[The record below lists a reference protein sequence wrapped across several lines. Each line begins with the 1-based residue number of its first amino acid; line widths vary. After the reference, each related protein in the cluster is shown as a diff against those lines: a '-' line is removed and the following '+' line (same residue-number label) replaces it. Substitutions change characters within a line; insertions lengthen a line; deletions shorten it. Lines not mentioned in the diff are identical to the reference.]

1 MEALGAAAG
10 IIGIVQ
16 FGFSLATQITTYIG
30 DYQDASE
37 DITNLAGEVTTT
49 FRHVEQLQ
57 LLVDHNATSKA
68 FSDSG
73 LLEAESCKI
82 KATQLAGRLWKLVK
96 KSNATLPADGSL
108 SADDLDISIFNKA
121 KWPVFKPRVEQH
133 KHELVVLNTNILI
146 CMVGYRMNPGAAPA
160 DQVRA
165 VEELDR
171 LKRSKKLA
179 LSTLRAAQ
187 ARRKRKKGRSQD
199 DRKPHF
205 MLNDATQDPR
215 DNGPIPLR
223 PRESSRGASY
233 DDYSR
238 DDGGW
243 VPDEALI
250 DQIEEDLRRDI
261 LLQIEENEAAKRRSA
276 EEIAR
281 ARAEA
286 VEKYKSDLLV
296 KLNESAKGA
305 EDLQK
310 ALVKWLP
317 GTVSES
323 AVAHFVDERK
333 ADAVKDDEVAN
344 LMRQLVSHQPPQTA
358 TTASTSEVTSS
369 VRHSRDPKGAG
380 RRLALLARGYVDW
393 RRERRGRD
401 RTHFEHI
408 KIFSVIVSVDG
419 DVHRAP
425 PITVPTP
432 WTDQLLTEQEKK
444 GWWKGASFKET
455 LRTYARLDL
464 KSRNVAEDEADK
476 VGIDSSRLVLIYARQ
491 LDSETTKGRKFLETT
506 MMAPDPWEYFHGRAL
521 VIYKVSE
528 SDEPRHKGG
537 SSYYDS
543 TTDSHM
549 SRDEAA
555 RRRSRAEQRSREIM
569 LIESGRKP
577 PGHGRSRRGSRSRS
591 RSRTPPRSRS
601 PSPTPPKGPH
611 GYDADEDE
619 YRLPRRY
626 EPVRIEERYAPEG
639 RRTMDLY
646 LDDAPIYETGTYPRL
661 GSYEEHRRPSR
672 RRSGLLSPTLDRRP
686 GGNLGYRH
694 VPEGSAFRPEPRLPT
709 YPKVHLDHLSPST
722 LEYYDLPY
730 EFDRYNPDYII
741 VLREMD
747 QHQVGV
753 LLEHT
758 RRLGRGNRPS
768 TSSRRHGT
776 HYLHADDDLDYTRGE
791 SYRPRSHGRAP
802 APIINIYNDYDNTAE
817 DRVDSKRSRSH
828 GHQPVDMAIAPPPF
842 HGHPNTA
849 IYREPPS
856 LDDRIVLERPRHEA
870 KRAHEGRSVRPR
882 SPSRAQSWTQEPE
895 DRLDVRERELLSLRK
910 RHAQAEAAAMHDAER
925 SRSSMYRERERS
937 SARSQLAERLELERI
952 IEVREP
958 AHPLRSPSALSTS
971 RNLRNRSQDV
981 RSRLRSRSRAL
992 DRSRE
997 RRDAVEEKPEVEEP
1011 DSPSDLFESEM
1022 SDDGSGDEAERAKAA
1037 ASNGKQRER
1046 GSGGRYSMLGLE
1058 STTESPSSLS
1068 DSEKPSTRTS
1078 YSDHIPG
1085 YHRPYAETI
1094 TDPEPESSRR
1104 STADSSWAASRSSAR
1119 PGSAALSRAQS
1130 TTSVFTTPTET
1141 DDETV
1146 YQTAVE
1152 SHEDDD
1158 DEGVPPAPAE
1168 YEGADPVDGG
1178 HGRQTWSDRGALHA
1192 EPGQRQAGAAS
1203 IAAGGR
1209 PVVEEVD

>member
-57 LLVDHNATSKA
+57 LLIDQNATSKA

-73 LLEAESCKI
+73 LLEARSCKI
-82 KATQLAGRLWKLVK
+82 KATQLADRLWKLVK
-96 KSNATLPADGSL
+96 KSNAVLPADGSL

-146 CMVGYRMNPGAAPA
+146 CMVGYRMNPSAAPT
-160 DQVRA
+160 DQIRA

-205 MLNDATQDPR
+205 VLNDATQDPR
-215 DNGPIPLR
+215 DGGPIPLR

-261 LLQIEENEAAKRRSA
+261 LLHMEENEAAKRRSA

-286 VEKYKSDLLV
+286 VEKYKCDLLV

-358 TTASTSEVTSS
+358 TTASTSEATSS
-369 VRHSRDPKGAG
+369 VRHSRDSKGAG
-380 RRLALLARGYVDW
+380 RRGYVDW

-401 RTHFEHI
+401 RMHLEHI

-419 DVHRAP
+419 DVHRAR

-476 VGIDSSRLVLIYARQ
+476 AGVDSSRLILIYARQ
-491 LDSETTKGRKFLETT
+491 LDSKTTKGRKFLEAT

-521 VIYKVSE
+521 LIYRVPDGDE
-528 SDEPRHKGG
+528 SRRRGG

-543 TTDSHM
+543 ATDSYAPRH
-549 SRDEAA
+549 EGA
-555 RRRSRAEQRSREIM
+555 RSHSRARQGSHEIP
-569 LIESGRKP
+569 LIEYDRKP
-577 PGHGRSRRGSRSRS
+577 VRDGRPRRGSR
-591 RSRTPPRSRS
+591 PRSRS
-601 PSPTPPKGPH
+601 GSPSSSRSPPPAPPGGPH

-619 YRLPRRY
+619 YRHPGRR
-626 EPVRIEERYAPEG
+626 ESIMINDNYAPER
-639 RRTMDLY
+639 RRTSGLY
-646 LDDAPIYETGTYPRL
+646 PDDGPMYVNGAYPRL
-661 GSYEEHRRPSR
+661 GPHEDYRRSSR
-672 RRSGLLSPTLDRRP
+672 RRSGLLSPTLNSRP
-686 GGNLGYRH
+686 SGDLSYRY
-694 VPEGSAFRPEPRLPT
+694 VPARPVLRPESRLPT
-709 YPKVHLDHLSPST
+709 YPKIHLDHLSPST

-730 EFDRYNPDYII
+730 EFDRVSQDYRGKTTVADGYII
-741 VLREMD
+741 VLRDMD
-747 QHQVGV
+747 EQQVGV
-753 LLEHT
+753 LMEHT
-758 RRLGRGNRPS
+758 RRLHVGRGNRP
-768 TSSRRHGT
+768 TSHRHGP

-791 SYRPRSHGRAP
+791 SSRPRSHSRAP
-802 APIINIYNDYDNTAE
+802 APAINIYNDYDDVVE
-817 DRVDSKRSRSH
+817 DRPDSKRSRSH
-828 GHQPVDMAIAPPPF
+828 GYQPIPPPPNF
-842 HGHPNTA
+842 GHPNTA

-856 LDDRIVLERPRHEA
+856 LDDRIIRERPRQDA
-870 KRAHEGRSVRPR
+870 KRAHEGFSARPR
-882 SPSRAQSWTQEPE
+882 SPSRAQSWRRAAE
-895 DRLDVRERELLSLRK
+895 DEVLDRELSSMRLK
-910 RHAQAEAAAMHDAER
+910 RQAQAEATAMRDSER
-925 SRSSMYRERERS
+925 SRSSLYRDRERS

-952 IEVREP
+952 VEVREP
-958 AHPLRSPSALSTS
+958 VHPSRSPSALSTS
-971 RNLRNRSQDV
+971 RHLRNRSEDV

-997 RRDAVEEKPEVEEP
+997 RRDAVEEKPEVEEL

-1022 SDDGSGDEAERAKAA
+1022 SEDGSGDEAERAKAA
-1037 ASNGKQRER
+1037 ASNGKRRER
-1046 GSGGRYSMLGLE
+1046 DSGGRNSMLGLE

-1104 STADSSWAASRSSAR
+1104 STVDSSWAASRSSAR
-1119 PGSAALSRAQS
+1119 PGSATMSEAR
-1130 TTSVFTTPTET
+1130 TPTET

-1152 SHEDDD
+1152 SHGDDD
-1158 DEGVPPAPAE
+1158 DEDVPPAPVE
-1168 YEGADPVDGG
+1168 DDGVDPVGG
-1178 HGRQTWSDRGALHA
+1178 RHGGRTSSDSGALHA
-1192 EPGQRQAGAAS
+1192 EPGRRQGEAAS
-1203 IAAGGR
+1203 IATGGR